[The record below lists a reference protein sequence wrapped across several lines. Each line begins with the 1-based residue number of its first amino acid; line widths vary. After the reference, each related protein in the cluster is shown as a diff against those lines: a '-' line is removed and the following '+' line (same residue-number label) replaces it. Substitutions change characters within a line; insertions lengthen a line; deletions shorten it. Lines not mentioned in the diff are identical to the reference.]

1 MRILV
6 RKLFVLH
13 AILFGSLVPSSL
25 YPILP
30 DQLPEAFDIQ
40 LESPSFSNGVLTTDQ
55 GGTLKGKNLFV
66 QAKNIRYTRTKEVNK
81 IEAQGDLFMQI
92 KDRPYKGE
100 KVEINLDTNRATIW
114 NGCTE
119 ADEWYIGGRVIE
131 IDPEGK
137 ALFHDAYV
145 TTSENEQN
153 DWSIEASRVEVLPG
167 DKLSTENVRFYFV
180 RMPLLWLPKYTMNLA
195 EEKSAPFSYRF
206 RWGGSEG
213 ARIGVT
219 YGFSSFN
226 NWKTKLISDYN
237 FKYGLG
243 GGLIANWKNPAKYSS
258 YQSLWYGAQARDKT
272 WKSGRYR
279 FQGIYLKSWVKQD
292 VHLRAMY
299 DKLSDREMKT
309 DFADHTINDA
319 VVGKTEAKLWKTT
332 PNWIGSVDA
341 TVRVNNFQDVKQ
353 ELPLLVFNTRPQ
365 VLGRSGIVLESKVS
379 AGYLDYVYANQTPNV
394 TNYASSR
401 SELNQNIYKT
411 LLVSPFAITPR
422 AGYHLIQYS
431 SSPQHSQRF
440 QALATAGVDVKTR
453 FIASNPF
460 CCQIVEPYLSYDYIT
475 QPQVSSN
482 DHYVFDLEDGWAK
495 LNTLRFGLKQH
506 LMLTPN
512 RNGFSRQ
519 LLFDLYARAFYSQH
533 VYSMAI
539 PKTYLNA
546 TLLATP
552 WQTYT
557 LSTAWDQDNKV
568 LDHINLMGRFTV
580 SDKLAFTLEWRK
592 RSAFCWRKIDN
603 DNFIVDMVRP
613 QHVLRNSEMSDK
625 RQFARATFFWQIID
639 NLDFEGGIRH
649 GWGRTNSP
657 NYYEWDLTLGTLVR
671 GALVVKFTYEK
682 RYHDTRFYF
691 SFGLGQKRPSKQ
703 STFKKIGFGSYDL

>member
-1 MRILV
+1 MRTLV
-6 RKLFVLH
+6 QKLLVTQ
-13 AILFGSLVPSSL
+13 AILLAALAS
-25 YPILP
+25 YPLSGMLP
-30 DQLPEAFDIQ
+30 KELPEAFDIQ
-40 LESPSFSNGVLTTDQ
+40 LESPHFSNGVLSTDK
-55 GGTLKGKNLFV
+55 GGTFKGKDLFI
-66 QAKNIRYTRTKEVNK
+66 QAQNIRYTHTKDVNK
-81 IEAQGDLFMQI
+81 LEADGDLFMQF
-92 KDRPYKGE
+92 KNRPYKGD
-100 KVEINLDTNRATIW
+100 KVEINLDTNKATIW
-114 NGCTE
+114 QGCTE

-131 IDPEGK
+131 ILPDGK

-167 DKLSTENVRFYFV
+167 DKLSTENVRFYFI
-180 RMPLLWLPKYTMNLA
+180 RMPLLWVPKYTMNLA

-213 ARIGVT
+213 ARIGAT
-219 YGFSSFN
+219 YGFSSFS
-226 NWKTKLISDYN
+226 NWKTKLVLDYN

-243 GGLIANWKNPAKYSS
+243 GGLVANWKNPSKYSS
-258 YQSLWYGAQARDKT
+258 FQSLWYIAQARNKT
-272 WKSGRYR
+272 WKSARYR
-279 FQGIYLKSWVKQD
+279 LQGFYIKSWVEQD

-299 DKLSDREMKT
+299 DKLSDRQMKT

-319 VVGKTEAKLWKTT
+319 VVGKTEAKLWKNTE
-332 PNWIGSVDA
+332 NWIGSIDA
-341 TVRVNNFQDVKQ
+341 RVRVNNFQDVKQ
-353 ELPLLVFNTRPQ
+353 ELPLLIFNTRPQ
-365 VLGRSGIVLESKVS
+365 VLGSSGIVLESKLS
-379 AGYLDYVYANQTPNV
+379 AGYLDYVFAKQVPHV

-401 SELNQNIYKT
+401 CEITQNMYRT
-411 LLVSPFAITPR
+411 LLLSPISITPR
-422 AGYHLIQYS
+422 IGYHLIQYS
-431 SSPQHSQRF
+431 SSPQHDQRF
-440 QALATAGVDVKTR
+440 QALGTAGVDVKTR
-453 FIASNPF
+453 FIASNPY
-460 CCQIVEPYLSYDYIT
+460 CCQILEPYVSYDYIT
-475 QPQVSSN
+475 QPQVRSH

-539 PKTYLNA
+539 PKTYFDA
-546 TLLATP
+546 TFLASP

-592 RSAFCWRKIDN
+592 RSAFCWRKIDLE
-603 DNFIVDMVRP
+603 NFVVDMVRP
-613 QHVLRNSEMSDK
+613 QHVLRHSEMSDK
-625 RQFARATFFWQIID
+625 RQFARATFFWQIAE

-649 GWGRTNSP
+649 GWGRHKSP
-657 NYYEWDLTLGTLVR
+657 NYTEWDLTLGTLVR

-682 RYHDTRFYF
+682 RYHDTRYYF

-703 STFKKIGFGSYDL
+703 TTFKKIGFGNYDL